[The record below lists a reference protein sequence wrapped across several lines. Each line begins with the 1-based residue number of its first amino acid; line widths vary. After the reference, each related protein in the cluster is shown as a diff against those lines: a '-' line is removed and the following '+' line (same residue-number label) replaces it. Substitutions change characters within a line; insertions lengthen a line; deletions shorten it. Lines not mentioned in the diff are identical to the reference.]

1 VIQLAFLRIYRKYLL
16 WLSSLAHIGF
26 NFSRI
31 RCWPSMSETYSSFVG
46 FTFIFFGVFLFFFFV
61 FRIFA
66 GHYIVTTWLTC
77 KEKDRERKLRSL
89 VKGFSGLGLTNCLW
103 LISANVYR
111 F

>member
-46 FTFIFFGVFLFFFFV
+46 FTFIFFGVFLVFFLFFEYLLGITLS
-61 FRIFA
+61 R
-66 GHYIVTTWLTC
+66 
-77 KEKDRERKLRSL
+77 
-89 VKGFSGLGLTNCLW
+89 LGLPAKRKIEREN
-103 LISANVYR
+103 
-111 F
+111 

>member
-46 FTFIFFGVFLFFFFV
+46 FTFIFFGVFLFFFGFSN
-61 FRIFA
+61 ICWA
-66 GHYIVTTWLTC
+66 LHCHDLAYLQ
-77 KEKDRERKLRSL
+77 RER
-89 VKGFSGLGLTNCLW
+89 
-103 LISANVYR
+103 
-111 F
+111 